1 MSTYSLKTRSFV
13 STWFSLI
20 FFILLT
26 LYLGFIEFFQ
36 DSRIEISAKNLLT
49 NPVQSDFLEK
59 VHVIRFK
66 NRLGQFALKKEQSDW
81 ILYEPRTI
89 PAKSDTVNAILK
101 ELEKLKIQTIHEFE
115 QINIKSFSLDSPV
128 IEIDLNTKQMNQ
140 LNIKF
145 GIFNRID
152 ETSYMT
158 VSGHNMIFQ
167 TEILKNS
174 LESLELSDFIDS
186 NVFSINANEIT
197 RVSIYH
203 GKSNDPYN
211 VLEFK
216 NDNWLS
222 KRYKTI
228 SNENTFKTLSKLL
241 NIKSH
246 MIVDKTNDELKS
258 FINNYLASPLYRIV
272 IQTKNGRTLNYKVST
287 LTKAIN
293 ELKIEKR
300 QYFIMSASNRPY
312 PFLISKTF
320 LDRFLIRYNNLRR

>member
-59 VHVIRFK
+59 VHGIRFK

-197 RVSIYH
+197 RISIYH